1 MGFDDGLAFGL
12 ADDEGGDCTW
22 TDGNWTGFCDVI
34 MGGFGLVI
42 GLEDDGGGCT
52 WTDGNWTGFCDVM
65 IGTGVEELLV
75 VIGRFSIGSAELGL
89 GLAGDEGGGCT
100 WIDESWT
107 GSDGDVMTGAA
118 SDVEELVVIGR
129 FSIGWVVLVFR
140 LEDEE
145 GGCCISTDDT

>member
-1 MGFDDGLAFGL
+1 MGFF
-12 ADDEGGDCTW
+12 
-22 TDGNWTGFCDVI
+22 
-34 MGGFGLVI
+34 
-42 GLEDDGGGCT
+42 
-52 WTDGNWTGFCDVM
+52 DVM

-75 VIGRFSIGSAELGL
+75 VIGRFSIGSAMLGL

-118 SDVEELVVIGR
+118 SDVEELMVIGR

-145 GGCCISTDDT
+145 GGCCI

>member
-42 GLEDDGGGCT
+42 GLEDDAGGCT
-52 WTDGNWTGFCDVM
+52 WTDSNWTGFCDV
-65 IGTGVEELLV
+65 I
-75 VIGRFSIGSAELGL
+75 I
-89 GLAGDEGGGCT
+89 
-100 WIDESWT
+100 
-107 GSDGDVMTGAA
+107 GAA

-145 GGCCISTDDT
+145 GGCCI